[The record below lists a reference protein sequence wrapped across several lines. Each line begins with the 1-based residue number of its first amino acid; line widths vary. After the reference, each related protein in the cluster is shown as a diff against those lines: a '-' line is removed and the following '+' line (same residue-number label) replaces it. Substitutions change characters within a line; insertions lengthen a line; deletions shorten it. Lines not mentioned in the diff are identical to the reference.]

1 MRTVVGRLVGES
13 DRVVRNLVEGWEEER
28 RVGRLISDTKQSRFP
43 YLSNSAA
50 LPPLFPSLAPA
61 PGATSVPGTQIS
73 LSSLAN
79 TTSNV
84 ASALQSYAP
93 GVRKTA
99 TATGPAPTPV
109 PEEEPGPDPRDVN
122 RALGELVA
130 LSGRW
135 TLFRRFVH
143 SRLMEDE
150 EDEGDDIDLDVV
162 EQSGSQRA
170 IENML
175 RTYYEP
181 LELWYLRSSVEKAH
195 RLDLPDVSNKPHL
208 SSILD
213 DTFYLIKVVLTRVL
227 SSGSLSALK
236 TMREKISTVL
246 EKDYAAVLS
255 KKMERVYAA
264 QPATYDRAE
273 KERREKDQKESY
285 IVRLRLAA
293 ADTRSSSTTWTCR
306 PTTPSGCCSRRARTS
321 PRPGYRASVRSCLTS
336 STCSRTWPCISARPA
351 GRDWSS
357 SSARRCDRVSGP
369 SWTSATGTCRTR

>member
-1 MRTVVGRLVGES
+1 MDKYYGSGRMRTVVGRLVGES

-28 RVGRLISDTKQSRFP
+28 RVGRLISETKSSRFP

-50 LPPLFPSLAPA
+50 LPPLFSSLATV
-61 PGATSVPGTQIS
+61 PGSVPGTQIS
-73 LSSLAN
+73 LSSIAN

-99 TATGPAPTPV
+99 TSTGPPPTPV
-109 PEEEPGPDPRDVN
+109 PDEETGPDPRDVD
-122 RALGELVA
+122 RVLGELVA

-143 SRLMEDE
+143 SRLIDDDDE
-150 EDEGDDIDLDVV
+150 AESLKDDVDLDVV

-195 RLDLPDVSNKPHL
+195 RLDMPDTSTKPHL

-213 DTFYLIKVVLTRVL
+213 DTFYLIKVVLNRVL
-227 SSGSLSALK
+227 SSGSMSALK
-236 TMREKISTVL
+236 AMREKISTVL

-255 KKMERVYAA
+255 KKMERVYA
-264 QPATYDRAE
+264 QPAIYDRAE
-273 KERREKDQKESY
+273 KERREKNQKETY
-285 IVRLRLAA
+285 IV
-293 ADTRSSSTTWTCR
+293 ST
-306 PTTPSGCCSRRARTS
+306 SG
-321 PRPGYRASVRSCLTS
+321 ASFFPV
-336 STCSRTWPCISARPA
+336 
-351 GRDWSS
+351 D
-357 SSARRCDRVSGP
+357 
-369 SWTSATGTCRTR
+369 